1 MRINPPLVALSIGA
15 FGIGAKVGVTLFDKL
30 DIAAG
35 YVYGQS
41 ILDKEFTEGEVDSR
55 ISSHVPWGAISYG
68 TDDARVSV
76 TGGYALKNHQT
87 WFEDH
92 PSFGPWREIYDTNAA
107 FGAIGGDY
115 RFARHWK
122 VAAEGAIMQTVDVVP
137 LIATVRYF
145 TNTFAIDLGLAYAG
159 LTLNGAEAPP
169 IPVAPILSGILVL

>member
-1 MRINPPLVALSIGA
+1 MN
-15 FGIGAKVGVTLFDKL
+15 
-30 DIAAG
+30 
-35 YVYGQS
+35 
-41 ILDKEFTEGEVDSR
+41 
-55 ISSHVPWGAISYG
+55 
-68 TDDARVSV
+68 
-76 TGGYALKNHQT
+76 GGYALKNHQT